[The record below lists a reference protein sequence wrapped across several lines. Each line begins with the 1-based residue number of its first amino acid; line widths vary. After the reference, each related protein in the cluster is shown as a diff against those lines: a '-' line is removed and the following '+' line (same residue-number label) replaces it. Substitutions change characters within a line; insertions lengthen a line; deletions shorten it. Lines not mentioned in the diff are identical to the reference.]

1 MKGYKMKW
9 TGADTNAVYQRT
21 GYGESKAFKY
31 LYIWEESAGKWRAG
45 RYTLGREIDF
55 RLEFTSARD
64 ARAACELYDEEK
76 AETIIEGVTA

>member
-1 MKGYKMKW
+1 MKW
-9 TGADTNAVYQRT
+9 AGADTNAVYQRT
-21 GYGESKAFKY
+21 GEGESKAFRY

-55 RLEFTSARD
+55 LAESFTTAKK
-64 ARAACELYDEEK
+64 ARAYCELYDKEK

>member
-1 MKGYKMKW
+1 MKW
-9 TGADTNAVYQRT
+9 AGAETNAVYQRT

-55 RLEFTSARD
+55 RLEFSSAKV
-64 ARAACELYDEEK
+64 ARAYCDIYDKEK
-76 AETIIEGVTA
+76 ALTIIEGVTA